1 MTREQYLAT
10 KNKRIEQNKEK
21 RERER
26 EREREIKLEEDFIIK
41 HLTTKILKVIE
52 LNYAY

>member
-21 RERER
+21 RER

>member
-26 EREREIKLEEDFIIK
+26 EIKLEEDFIIK
-41 HLTTKILKVIE
+41 HITTKILKVIE

>member
-1 MTREQYLAT
+1 MTKEWYLAT
-10 KNKRIEQNKEK
+10 KNKRIEQNKE
-21 RERER
+21 ER
-26 EREREIKLEEDFIIK
+26 EREREIELEEDFIIK